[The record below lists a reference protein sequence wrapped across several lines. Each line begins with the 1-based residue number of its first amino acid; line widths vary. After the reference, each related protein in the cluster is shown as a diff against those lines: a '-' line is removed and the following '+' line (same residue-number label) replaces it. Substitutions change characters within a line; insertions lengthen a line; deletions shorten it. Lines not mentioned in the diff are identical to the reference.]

1 MKIILQQIGKQYDYQ
16 WIFKNIDLEVASGQ
30 QLALEG
36 RNGAGKSTLLKI
48 ISGYLTPS
56 KGEVQYHAAEGI
68 IGRDEV
74 YKKISMAAPY
84 IELFEDLSVK
94 EIIQM
99 QAKLRPFQNE
109 MNADDIMEWCY
120 LEKASEKL
128 IRQLSSGMKQRLKLT
143 LAILSTHDLLLLD
156 EPGTNLDAQGLEWYH
171 RSLDTFIGEST
182 VIIASNVE
190 SDFHKTEARFKL
202 ENA

>member
-16 WIFKNIDLEVASGQ
+16 WVFKNIDLEVASGQ

-56 KGEVQYHAAEGI
+56 KGEVQYFADDVNI
-68 IGRDEV
+68 RRDDV

-99 QAKLRPFQNE
+99 QAKLRPFQDDMKAE
-109 MNADDIMEWCY
+109 DIMEWCY
-120 LEKASEKL
+120 LDKADGKL
-128 IRQLSSGMKQRLKLT
+128 VRQLSSGMKQRLKLT

-171 RSLDTFIGEST
+171 RSLDKFVKSST

-190 SDFHKTEARFKL
+190 SDFHKTEARFRL

>member
-1 MKIILQQIGKQYDYQ
+1 MKIILQKIGKQYDYQ

-48 ISGYLTPS
+48 ISGYLTPT
-56 KGEVQYHAAEGI
+56 KGEVQYFSNDVSVD
-68 IGRDEV
+68 RDDV
-74 YKKISMAAPY
+74 YKKISLAAPY

-99 QAKLRPFQNE
+99 QSKLRPFQDDLKAE
-109 MNADDIMEWCY
+109 DIMEWCY
-120 LEKASEKL
+120 LENASGKL

-143 LAILSTHDLLLLD
+143 LAILSRHDLLLLD

-171 RSLDTFIGEST
+171 NSLDKFVNSST

-190 SDFHKTEARFKL
+190 SDFHKTEARFRL
-202 ENA
+202 ETE

>member
-1 MKIILQQIGKQYDYQ
+1 MRILLQNIGKQYDYQ
-16 WIFKNIDLEVASGQ
+16 WIFKNIDLEVSSGQ
-30 QLALEG
+30 KLALEG

-56 KGEVQYHAAEGI
+56 KGEVQYFEDHVHI
-68 IGRDEV
+68 SRDEV

-99 QAKLRPFQNE
+99 QSKLRPFQDGMKAE
-109 MNADDIMEWCY
+109 DIMEWCY
-120 LEKASEKL
+120 LDKASGKL
-128 IRQLSSGMKQRLKLT
+128 VRQLSSGMKQRLKLT
-143 LAILSTHDLLLLD
+143 LAILSKHDLLLLD

-171 RSLDTFIGEST
+171 RSLDTFATSST
-182 VIIASNVE
+182 LIIASNVE
-190 SDFHKTEARFKL
+190 SDFHKTEARFKI
-202 ENA
+202 END